1 MLSNN
6 NHQQQLRRSPVR
18 SPLPNLKVPN
28 CFGKDFDVGQQME
41 KAKEQTLSMF
51 TKTKAAFS
59 KGVNTVDQRAQS

>member
-1 MLSNN
+1 M
-6 NHQQQLRRSPVR
+6 
-18 SPLPNLKVPN
+18 KVPN

-59 KGVNTVDQRAQS
+59 RGVNTVDQCAQS